1 MNQNHEEKVNPEQ
14 KEEEVESVHQGL
26 EDARGRRI
34 IPWAWVPSAYF
45 AEGVPYVL
53 TLIISVVMFK
63 KMGISN
69 KDIAYYT
76 SLLYLPWVIKPLW
89 SPIVEIFKTKRWWVL
104 IMQFLMSFF
113 MLALAFVIPMPNF
126 FKISVV
132 FLWIIAFSSA
142 THDIAC
148 DGFYMLG
155 LTKHQQAWF
164 VGYRATF
171 YRLAMITGQGLL
183 VVFAGWIESSTG
195 LQRVD
200 VNVSAVVQSDAP
212 QEYLKYMEPPKQELD
227 ALKDKPGMDQLSFYL
242 EKSKA
247 VETLDES
254 ATLTY
259 IADGVFASM
268 KKENPEDP
276 KLKDAEQILKSINE
290 SLNQFLMKEISPLNA
305 GVKPLEGDLRLI
317 VSSEDLSIPLI
328 QRIPKNDANV
338 TLFAVKKWNI
348 LQGQPEEK
356 GKEKALKKPGP
367 VKKIWTKVVVNPLGK
382 FLKKYFSEELKAPPA
397 VVGNIGYQYIH
408 LSKAPPPGKKII
420 VAFGMKRGDKSI
432 ALKEGM
438 RFEFTDQNWNKP
450 VKAAIQLEHT
460 LNDPAKALFWTTAGN
475 IPLSWSLVF
484 GLTAAIF
491 LMFFAYHFF
500 VLPFPVSDASRYLQ
514 AKDAGKA
521 LGFYDFIKEFVT
533 TFISFFRKKGIVRML
548 LFLCL
553 YRLGEAQLVKL
564 SAPFL
569 LDPKEKGGVG
579 LTTAQYGIAYGTIG
593 VICLI
598 LGGLL
603 GGFIASR
610 DGLKKWLLPMCLA
623 INVPDSVYVYMSY
636 YQPDSFYVVCSCVGF
651 ECFGYGFGFVAYMLY
666 MIVIAEGKHKTAHY
680 ALATGFMALGMM
692 IPGMFSGWIQ
702 SIIGYK
708 HFFLWV
714 LIATLPGFLLIY
726 MIPLDPEFGKKKEI
740 KEGAA

>member
-1 MNQNHEEKVNPEQ
+1 MNQNHDENVKPEQ
-14 KEEEVESVHQGL
+14 MEEDVGSLHQGP

-34 IPWAWVPSAYF
+34 TPWAWVPSAYF

-53 TLIISVVMFK
+53 TIIVSVVMFK
-63 KMGISN
+63 KMGLSN

-76 SLLYLPWVIKPLW
+76 SWLYLPWMIKPLW
-89 SPIVEIFKTKRWWVL
+89 SPIVEIFKTKRWWIL
-104 IMQFLMSFF
+104 FMQILMSIC
-113 MLALAFVIPMPNF
+113 MAALAFVIPMPNF
-126 FKISVV
+126 FKISIV

-155 LTKHQQAWF
+155 LTKHQQAGF
-164 VGYRATF
+164 VGFRATF

-183 VVFAGWIESSTG
+183 VILAGHIESRSG
-195 LQRVD
+195 LETVN
-200 VNVSAVVQSDAP
+200 VNVSAVVQSHPP
-212 QEYLKYMEPPKQELD
+212 QEYLRYVEPSKQELD

-242 EKSKA
+242 EKSKG
-247 VETLDES
+247 VETKDE
-254 ATLTY
+254 A
-259 IADGVFASM
+259 ASLAYLAEGIFTRM

-276 KLKDAEQILKSINE
+276 MLKDVEQILKSINE
-290 SLNQFLMKEISPLNA
+290 PLNQFLMKETNALNA
-305 GVKPLEGDLRLI
+305 DVKTLEGETRII
-317 VSSEDLSIPLI
+317 VASHDLSIPI
-328 QRIPKNDANV
+328 QLIPKNDANV
-338 TLFAVKKWNI
+338 TLFTVKKWNI

-356 GKEKALKKPGP
+356 GKEKILKKPGP
-367 VKKIWTKVVVNPLGK
+367 VKKIWSQSVVEPLGK
-382 FLKKYFSEELKAPPA
+382 FLKKYFSEELKTPPA

-408 LSKAPPPGKKII
+408 LSKAPPSGQKII
-420 VAFGMKRGDKSI
+420 VAFGMKQGDKSI

-450 VKAAIQLEHT
+450 VKAAIQMDHT
-460 LNDPAKALFWTTAGN
+460 LKEPAHALFWTTAGN

-491 LMFFAYHFF
+491 LMFCVYHFF
-500 VLPFPVSDASRYLQ
+500 ILPYPVSDTSRYLE
-514 AKDAGKA
+514 AKEAGQS
-521 LGFYDFIKEFVT
+521 LTVYDIIKEFFA
-533 TFISFFRKKGIVRML
+533 TFVSFFRKKGIVQML

-579 LTTAQYGIAYGTIG
+579 LTTAQYGIAYGTVG

-603 GGFIASR
+603 GAIMASR
-610 DGLKKWLLPMCLA
+610 DGLKKWLLFMCLA
-623 INVPDSVYVYMSY
+623 INVPDSVYVFMSY
-636 YQPDSFYVVCSCVGF
+636 YQPDSFYVVCSCVGI

-692 IPGMFSGWIQ
+692 IPGMFSGWVQ

-708 HFFLWV
+708 HFFIWV

-726 MIPLDPEFGKKKEI
+726 LIPLDPEFGKKKA
-740 KEGAA
+740 KEGTA